1 MILEFHGGLS
11 DVVSLTLEQGYT
23 KRPLFAK
30 NIKEQF
36 ERIRDSDHFWF
47 KNAKHELVNIL
58 IS

>member
-1 MILEFHGGLS
+1 MILEFHAGLS
-11 DVVSLTLEQGYT
+11 DVVSLILEQGYT
-23 KRPLFAK
+23 KRPLFA